1 MAEDFAMEI
10 RKTIAF
16 HMLFAAWFRLSPITF
31 LYIFCYQY
39 STLSLHNLSHTYID
53 INGGHYKRG
62 NGTSPWNVDACRM
75 GTTSCLFNLVSS

>member
-10 RKTIAF
+10 RKIMRFTCCLLLGF
-16 HMLFAAWFRLSPITF
+16 GCPRSLSC
-31 LYIFCYQY
+31 IFSVTHYF
-39 STLSLHNLSHTYID
+39 HNLSHTYID

-62 NGTSPWNVDACRM
+62 NGTSPGNVDACRM